1 MLFKKKISRSCSYC
15 KHSTKL
21 DDSQFL
27 CAKRGVVPADKSC
40 RKFIYDPFKRVPPKT
55 KASDF
60 SQFENEDFS
69 L

>member
-15 KHSTKL
+15 KYSTKL
-21 DDSQFL
+21 DDTQVL
-27 CAKRGVVPADKSC
+27 CAKRGVVSADKSC
-40 RKFIYDPFKRVPPKT
+40 HKFVYDPFRRIPPKA

-60 SQFENEDFS
+60 SQFNDEDFS

>member
-15 KHSTKL
+15 KYSTKL
-21 DDSQFL
+21 NDDQFL
-27 CAKRGVVPADKSC
+27 CIKRGVVSADKSC
-40 RKFIYDPFKRVPPKT
+40 GKFFYDPFKRIPAKT